1 MEVRQSPLDEL
12 TFAAMIDWTDEMEEQ
27 VRHLLVYHNV
37 GSAPKKGLAAYDRAS
52 AAYLYKCCLNSA
64 VAQNALA
71 LDTNVRLIHLGATK
85 LAIHFSNRDAAAL
98 FKLTWV
104 GQLGT

>member
-1 MEVRQSPLDEL
+1 MGVRQSPLDEL
-12 TFAAMIDWTDEMEEQ
+12 TFAASIDWTDEMEEQ

-37 GSAPKKGLAAYDRAS
+37 GSAPKTGPAAYDRAFG
-52 AAYLYKCCLNSA
+52 AYLYKCCLNSA
-64 VAQNALA
+64 VAQNASA
-71 LDTNVRLIHLGATK
+71 LDANVKLFHLGATK
-85 LAIHFSNRDAAAL
+85 LAIHFTNRDAAAL